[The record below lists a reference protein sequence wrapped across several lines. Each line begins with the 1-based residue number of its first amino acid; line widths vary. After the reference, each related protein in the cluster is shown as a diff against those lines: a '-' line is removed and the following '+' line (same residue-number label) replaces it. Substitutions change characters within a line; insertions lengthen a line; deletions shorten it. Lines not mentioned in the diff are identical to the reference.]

1 MGRIREAREQFER
14 VVRDAQAEE
23 RRFGEQL
30 VDCQSKLIEIAV
42 AEKDEYREH
51 LHRGIGLY
59 FLAHQAVG
67 EDTGA
72 VTHEGLLC
80 QAAGELGAARLERP
94 DEARPCWYL
103 HLVWQELGQQ
113 HPATRWLRAA
123 EEAAPF
129 THLTAHEKR
138 SLDLACRLLRT
149 ESRQR

>member
-1 MGRIREAREQFER
+1 
-14 VVRDAQAEE
+14 
-23 RRFGEQL
+23 L

-59 FLAHQAVG
+59 FLARQAG
-67 EDTGA
+67 DDGT

-80 QAAGELGAARLERP
+80 QAAGELGAARLECP

-113 HPATRWLRAA
+113 HPAMRWLRAA

-129 THLTAHEKR
+129 THLTPYEKR
-138 SLDLACRLLRT
+138 SLDLACRFLRT
-149 ESRQR
+149 DARHW